1 MILGLA
7 LVPLLAALA
16 LARDPVLPMASGS
29 TLALILLV
37 ATMHHFSVA
46 ALPRPAALLK
56 LVGKI
61 GPSKK
66 LALFVHQEP
75 PLIVTSVVQGGLGQ
89 TDQPHV
95 SKRNV
100 PDDGARLDACK
111 PLTHSHIHLARN
123 DVGRQS

>member
-1 MILGLA
+1 MA
-7 LVPLLAALA
+7 L
-16 LARDPVLPMASGS
+16 GS

-37 ATMHHFSVA
+37 ATLHHFSVA
-46 ALPRPAALLK
+46 VLLRPAALLT

-61 GPSKK
+61 GPSKQ
-66 LALFVHQEP
+66 LALCVRQEP
-75 PLIVTSVVQGGLGQ
+75 PLFVTLVVQVDLGQ

-100 PDDGARLDACK
+100 PGDGARLDACK

-123 DVGRQS
+123 GVARQS